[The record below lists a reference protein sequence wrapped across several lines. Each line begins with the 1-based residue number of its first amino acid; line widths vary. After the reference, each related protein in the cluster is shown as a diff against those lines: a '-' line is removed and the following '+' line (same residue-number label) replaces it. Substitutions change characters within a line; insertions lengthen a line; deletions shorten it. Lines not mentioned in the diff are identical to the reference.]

1 MRRPG
6 GDSLHRP
13 RHVLVQDRLLVIECS
28 RQHDRAFRVAGVPG
42 TTAALRF
49 SPRSFARF
57 IGEPLNSRENS
68 S

>member
-1 MRRPG
+1 M
-6 GDSLHRP
+6 
-13 RHVLVQDRLLVIECS
+13 LVQERLLVIECS
-28 RQHDRAFRVAGVPG
+28 RQHDRAFRVAGVPE

-49 SPRSFARF
+49 SPRSLARF